1 MWSLLSEFPG
11 SQGDLLSVMRGHI
24 VQTVLCCFVG
34 ALAWESAEDG
44 EARSGL
50 RSGEDSKEVV
60 SGPGLEGWA
69 GFQMG
74 KQHSGSRNNVVKA

>member
-1 MWSLLSEFPG
+1 MLSEFPG
-11 SQGDLLSVMRGHI
+11 SQGDPLSVMRGHI
-24 VQTVLCCFVG
+24 VQTVLCCLVG

-50 RSGEDSKEVV
+50 RSGEESKEKVV
-60 SGPGLEGWA
+60 SSPGLEGWT

-74 KQHSGSRNNVVKA
+74 KKHSGSRNNVVKA